1 MTQVFQDGEPVDS
14 VKLQAM
20 QNAITALKTET
31 EAAYNLGKS
40 TSETVASLT
49 VTYTKAYR
57 VEFDNGLNVG
67 YNSEPI
73 DMKWTGFTDVY
84 LVACPRGNLYK
95 HDITWSISGGIGS
108 HVLHVQNNT
117 KNKITG
123 VKFDIIG
130 AGTKPASTA

>member
-20 QNAITALKTET
+20 QNAITALATET
-31 EAAYNLGKS
+31 KNAFDLGQA
-40 TSETVASLT
+40 TSEKVAGLT

-67 YNSEPI
+67 FNSEAI
-73 DMKWTGFTDVY
+73 GMKWEGFTDVY

-108 HVLHVQNNT
+108 HMLNVQNNT

-123 VKFDIIG
+123 VKFDVIG
-130 AGTKPASTA
+130 AGTKPAATA

>member
-14 VKLQAM
+14 VKLQKM
-20 QNAITALKTET
+20 QDAITALAIQTKD
-31 EAAYNLGKS
+31 AYDLGQA
-40 TSETVASLT
+40 TSDKVAGLT

-57 VEFDNGLNVG
+57 VEFENGLNIG

-130 AGTKPASTA
+130 AGTKPAATA

>member
-1 MTQVFQDGEPVDS
+1 MTQIFQDGEPVDS

-20 QNAITALKTET
+20 QDAITALRTDTKT
-31 EAAYNLGKS
+31 AFDLGQT
-40 TSETVASLT
+40 TSEKVAGLT

-67 YNSEPI
+67 FNSEAI
-73 DMKWTGFTDVY
+73 GMMWDGFTDVY

-108 HVLHVQNNT
+108 HVLNVWNNT

-123 VKFDIIG
+123 VKFDVIG
-130 AGTKPASTA
+130 AGTKASATA